1 VNYNI
6 PLDPAA
12 FATLQNTMTEGA
24 LKSYM
29 ERAAAETQKQL
40 QQTTT
45 AATQEAQSASQDYLQ
60 AAQQPVPEPDA
71 LAQFVPSLLGNI
83 ASVISQN
90 PSYREQAQKD
100 IHEKRQDLRQKRA
113 DNLLA
118 LKDMWDT
125 KARLAA
131 NAGDREAEINARL
144 KVEQLSKIAE
154 QMLDAQREAHGL
166 ALEDLKHK
174 HELEQIG
181 ARGRQERLTQAEKP
195 VVGAGLPPGQDES
208 SYINIRETLDGQS
221 TPYVDISQVKGQK
234 LHDTLL
240 AYGRINKLPV
250 VDATGD
256 QALKL
261 IKDTKGNLDTI
272 TENIIPLLPAGGG
285 LKRGTAAFDNWWKST
300 LQMPG
305 KGAQLAAYPA
315 YRTAAITT
323 IQTLASLGKG
333 LRINQAE
340 IRAAQNF
347 DYPTIYDSQE
357 TARAKFD
364 ILQTMM
370 SHMEGAIL
378 GRPPS
383 EAEVAKVLKAL
394 RELKSKGTI
403 EAPKVIRYD
412 KNGKRLN

>member
-45 AATQEAQSASQDYLQ
+45 AATQEAQSASQDYLN

-125 KARLAA
+125 KARLASS
-131 NAGDREAEINARL
+131 AGDREAEINARL

-154 QMLDAQREAHGL
+154 QMLETQREHHGM
-166 ALEDLKHK
+166 
-174 HELEQIG
+174 ELERLRQKG
-181 ARGRQERLTQAEKP
+181 DRARDASAERI
-195 VVGAGLPPGQDES
+195 AG
-208 SYINIRETLDGQS
+208 IRS
-221 TPYVDISQVKGQK
+221 
-234 LHDTLL
+234 
-240 AYGRINKLPV
+240 
-250 VDATGD
+250 
-256 QALKL
+256 
-261 IKDTKGNLDTI
+261 
-272 TENIIPLLPAGGG
+272 GGG
-285 LKRGTAAFDNWWKST
+285 LAVGDENDVDLLADKVEAGQMKLTELPFRARIPVVRRISERGGTIFPPKVRDTINNLSAARGV
-300 LQMPG
+300 L
-305 KGAQLAAYPA
+305 
-315 YRTAAITT
+315 
-323 IQTLASLGKG
+323 
-333 LRINQAE
+333 AE
-340 IRAAQNF
+340 IKDLSAKVNKATTGMGRIKQGLESTGRAIAQSTEEDALF
-347 DYPTIYDSQE
+347 DKTRDGFLATISRATGERGVLTDRD
-357 TARAKFD
+357 AFRAK
-364 ILQTMM
+364 
-370 SHMEGAIL
+370 
-378 GRPPS
+378 
-383 EAEVAKVLKAL
+383 
-394 RELKSKGTI
+394 ELLPT
-403 EAPKVIRYD
+403 RYD
-412 KNGKRLN
+412 KKLVAESKIRQLAEFLDNVEQRTIRNYTTALPADKVHVKRKSDGRTGYIDANDPDLKSGLFVRIP

>member
-1 VNYNI
+1 
-6 PLDPAA
+6 
-12 FATLQNTMTEGA
+12 

-131 NAGDREAEINARL
+131 NAGDREAEIKARQTS
-144 KVEQLSKIAE
+144 EQLSKTVE
-154 QMLDAQREAHGL
+154 TMLEAQREAHGME
-166 ALEDLKHK
+166 LENLRHR

-181 ARGRQERLTQAEKP
+181 ARGRQERETNAAKP

-208 SYINIRETLDGQS
+208 SYINIRETLDGGS

-240 AYGRINKLPV
+240 AYGRANKLPV

-357 TARAKFD
+357 TARSKFD

-383 EAEVAKVLKAL
+383 EQEVAKVLKAI
-394 RELKSKGTI
+394 RELKSGSV